1 MTSAVLLLSCPDQ
14 RGLVHAVA
22 QFVLEHGGNVINA
35 EQHVD
40 HEAGV
45 FFQRVEFDLDGGD
58 LAPDDVA
65 SAFAPIAQ
73 RFGMKVYWPS
83 SPRAS
88 RTAWPI
94 CWPGTP
100 PASCPGT
107 SWRY

>member
-22 QFVLEHGGNVINA
+22 QFVLAHGGNVINA

-58 LAPDDVA
+58 LAADEVA
-65 SAFAPIAQ
+65 GVRP
-73 RFGMKVYWPS
+73 
-83 SPRAS
+83 
-88 RTAWPI
+88 
-94 CWPGTP
+94 C
-100 PASCPGT
+100 PAEPEN
-107 SWRY
+107 R